1 MVEVFG
7 RKVEE
12 AVTERASLRREV
24 GEPSERVLAKVT
36 DRIDAMTARFIAAS
50 PFAVMAT
57 RRADG
62 GVDLTPRGDPAGFVK
77 VLEPRLLAMPERPG
91 NRRMDALENL
101 LEDPR
106 LGVIFLIPGEGTTL
120 RVSGEARIVRDAAL
134 GGTLAAQER
143 APELIVLLRV
153 ERVLAH
159 CPKAFLR
166 SGLWRPET
174 WGDRADVP
182 SMAELMVAHG
192 ELRESVEEMAEIID
206 RDARE
211 RLY

>member
-1 MVEVFG
+1 MVETFG
-7 RKVEE
+7 RRVDEVV
-12 AVTERASLRREV
+12 ADRASLRREI
-24 GEPSERVLAKVT
+24 GAPSARVLAKVT

-50 PFAVMAT
+50 PFAMLAT

-62 GVDLTPRGDPAGFVK
+62 GVDVTPRGDPAGFAK
-77 VLEPRLLAMPERPG
+77 VLEPRLLALPERPG
-91 NRRMDALENL
+91 NRRLDALENL

-106 LGVIFLIPGEGTTL
+106 LGLIFLIPGEGTTL
-120 RVSGEARIVRDAAL
+120 RVSGEARIVRDSAL
-134 GGTLAAQER
+134 AEAMAAQGR
-143 APELIVLLRV
+143 TPELIVLLRV
-153 ERVLAH
+153 ERVLVH

-174 WGDRADVP
+174 WGGGDVP
-182 SMAELMVAHG
+182 SMAEMMVAHG
-192 ELRESVEEMAEIID
+192 ELSETVDEMAEVIA